1 MEIVPSLS
9 LYLPV
14 GRPVSSRAVPRVC
27 EWGYGGSFV
36 LFCLRFI
43 VEPALIRCGNVKVY
57 GLDAGATQKVDTV
70 A

>member
-9 LYLPV
+9 LYLPA

-36 LFCLRFI
+36 LFYLRF
-43 VEPALIRCGNVKVY
+43 IRCGNVKVY
-57 GLDAGATQKVDTV
+57 GLDAGATQEVDTV

>member
-27 EWGYGGSFV
+27 EWGYGGSLV
-36 LFCLRFI
+36 LFCF
-43 VEPALIRCGNVKVY
+43 IRCGNVKVY

>member
-14 GRPVSSRAVPRVC
+14 GRPVSSRAVPRVW
-27 EWGYGGSFV
+27 EMRYGGSFV

-43 VEPALIRCGNVKVY
+43 RCGNVKVD
-57 GLDAGATQKVDTV
+57 GLDAGATQEVDSV